1 MKVLLVDHEDSFVH
15 NIEQALAALGA
26 RVTCL
31 RATVPVREAVRV
43 DPDGVVLSPGPG
55 HPSDRR
61 ITGLARH
68 LLARWDTDL
77 PFLGV
82 CLGHQLIGE
91 HYGGEVVRAPAPVH
105 GELSEL
111 VHDRRGIFRGLPSPL
126 SAARYH
132 SLVVRPSS
140 VPSDLEV
147 SARGLDGLVMG
158 LRHRRRPV
166 ESVQFHPESY
176 LTRLGP
182 RMLKNFLEGVRR

>member
-15 NIEQALAALGA
+15 NIEQGLAAHGA
-26 RVTCL
+26 RVECL
-31 RATVPVREAVRV
+31 RATVPLRDAVRV
-43 DPDGVVLSPGPG
+43 DPDAIVLSPGPG

-61 ITGLARH
+61 ITGLARA
-68 LLARWDTDL
+68 LLERWDSER

-91 HYGGEVVRAPAPVH
+91 HYGATVGRAPAPVH

-111 VHDRRGIFRGLPSPL
+111 VHDGRGIFAGLPSPL

-132 SLVVRPSS
+132 SLVVRPST
-140 VPSDLEV
+140 VPAALEV
-147 SARGLDGLVMG
+147 SARGTDGLIMG
-158 LRHRRRPV
+158 LRHRHRPV

-176 LTRLGP
+176 LTRYGP
-182 RMLKNFLEGVRR
+182 RMLANFLEEARR